1 MQTIT
6 FEFNGYEATVI
17 RPENPNGRWIWKTE
31 FLFAFD
37 NAERE
42 LLELGYTRVYYKISN
57 MYGSKKAVGLMRE
70 FMSFVTEKFGLYDK
84 CILFGFS
91 RGGLYAFNFAREYPE
106 CVEKIYLDA
115 PVLDLRTWPPMG
127 GDQSAEMCREH
138 GISESELETYKE
150 NPIENMDKLFAHGI
164 PLLLVAGDSDEI
176 VPFDKNSGKMI
187 EYCRDNNVD
196 ITYAVKP
203 GCKHHPHSLDD
214 AGPIIDFVCSQNV

>member
-138 GISESELETYKE
+138 GISESELEPSTS
-150 NPIENMDKLFAHGI
+150 I
-164 PLLLVAGDSDEI
+164 
-176 VPFDKNSGKMI
+176 
-187 EYCRDNNVD
+187 
-196 ITYAVKP
+196 
-203 GCKHHPHSLDD
+203 
-214 AGPIIDFVCSQNV
+214 